1 MLLGRAAGLH
11 VPAAVRLCIAL
22 TFEVYGRGSAG
33 CVSTAR
39 GRRLE
44 QRHVSCGEV
53 LVTLDTGR
61 LLPSPV
67 HAEALRSADA
77 QTISHRPRS
86 APWAALVAP
95 RGGRRITLVELSAR
109 FGISRSE
116 SRNARFGRCCVLHA
130 RGATRRQGDKA
141 RGDVLCTLP
150 VVAGALSGRS
160 ARSRLWT
167 TTRASFRLA
176 T

>member
-1 MLLGRAAGLH
+1 MAATRVLLPMRNIRVTARCAAWPRRWAARARSGASLHRVDFRGVRSRQRRLRIHCSRSAPRAAPCVLWGGPGYVGYGPL
-11 VPAAVRLCIAL
+11 AAVARAC
-22 TFEVYGRGSAG
+22 RSSAI
-33 CVSTAR
+33 CR
-39 GRRLE
+39 
-44 QRHVSCGEV
+44 C
-53 LVTLDTGR
+53 
-61 LLPSPV
+61 
-67 HAEALRSADA
+67 ADA

-141 RGDVLCTLP
+141 
-150 VVAGALSGRS
+150 
-160 ARSRLWT
+160 
-167 TTRASFRLA
+167 TR
-176 T
+176 